1 MHSLIVQRADI
12 FRLNP
17 DTKDSCL
24 AQKRKDRKRRKLLP
38 YSQTQLIFYFGEQ
51 AKEIFMSNNYYQD
64 RIRLL
69 EKLATLP
76 NPIEFLDKFDRVCPK
91 LDTEPVI
98 EVNIFDEV
106 QAVGISLNHTLKDRI
121 MRCNVQQVRLAIEE
135 YKRVSQQEVI
145 DNPGGMFY
153 RILEKKSNGFGF
165 F

>member
-1 MHSLIVQRADI
+1 
-12 FRLNP
+12 
-17 DTKDSCL
+17 
-24 AQKRKDRKRRKLLP
+24 
-38 YSQTQLIFYFGEQ
+38 
-51 AKEIFMSNNYYQD
+51 MSNNYHEA

-69 EKLATLP
+69 EKLAALP
-76 NPIEFLDKFDRVCPK
+76 NPTEFLDKFDRVCPQ
-91 LDTEPVI
+91 LNTEPVI

-121 MRCNVQQVRLAIEE
+121 MRCNVQKVRLAIEE

>member
-1 MHSLIVQRADI
+1 MQSHFKVGNTFVELVKQN
-12 FRLNP
+12 LNTRNKSEALHAP
-17 DTKDSCL
+17 TFIHANNK
-24 AQKRKDRKRRKLLP
+24 
-38 YSQTQLIFYFGEQ
+38 
-51 AKEIFMSNNYYQD
+51 KEIVMLNYHED

-69 EKLATLP
+69 DKLATLP
-76 NPIEFLDKFDRVCPK
+76 NPIEFLDKFDRVCPQ
-91 LDTEPVI
+91 LYTEPVI

-135 YKRVSQQEVI
+135 YKRASQQEVI

>member
-1 MHSLIVQRADI
+1 
-12 FRLNP
+12 
-17 DTKDSCL
+17 
-24 AQKRKDRKRRKLLP
+24 
-38 YSQTQLIFYFGEQ
+38 
-51 AKEIFMSNNYYQD
+51 MSNNYYEA

-69 EKLATLP
+69 EKLAALP
-76 NPIEFLDKFDRVCPK
+76 NPIEFLDKFDRVCPQ
-91 LDTEPVI
+91 LDIQPII

-106 QAVGISLNHTLKDRI
+106 QAVGIPLNHTLKDRI
-121 MRCNVQQVRLAIEE
+121 MRCNVQKVRLAIEE